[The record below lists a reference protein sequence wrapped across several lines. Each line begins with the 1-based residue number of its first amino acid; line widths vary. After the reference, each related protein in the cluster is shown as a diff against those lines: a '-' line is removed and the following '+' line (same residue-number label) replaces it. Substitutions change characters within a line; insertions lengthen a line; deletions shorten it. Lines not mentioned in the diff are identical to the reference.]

1 MRSGRERRAER
12 TGEEDADAV
21 VVPEP
26 PAMRIERRGR
36 PRKEVHRGDADG
48 VRKHLAALSERFPEV
63 RVRGE
68 EASRPRGGRG
78 EAAVEE
84 DAGGTREE
92 EEEEEEEESIEES
105 VGRMIEKTAMSVRA
119 SAAKVGTRRSVESRK
134 KIAKAQ
140 RERWREARLA
150 AEAAAPPETAEPFIA
165 ETTTTPSAPVKSG
178 KSSVSSSE
186 RTARLT
192 KLIAMKKSTSRSEK
206 MASSSVKVN
215 QFSSELSQYTRLR
228 NELASWSEGFEESKG
243 RRPTLKDVQNTRIPW
258 LIESFQEYVRLRN
271 KLIAEAPNVRGE
283 VGKIAKQTLPSPRS
297 LPSGQIT
304 LSIDDDADDDDV
316 NGEKFSVFNF
326 K

>member
-1 MRSGRERRAER
+1 MPRSGRRETRE
-12 TGEEDADAV
+12 EEDAPPAM
-21 VVPEP
+21 

-48 VRKHLAALSERFPEV
+48 VRKHLTALSERFPEV
-63 RVRGE
+63 RLGGE
-68 EASRPRGGRG
+68 EASRPRSGRG
-78 EAAVEE
+78 EAVEE
-84 DAGGTREE
+84 EAGASERE

-105 VGRMIEKTAMSVRA
+105 IEESVGRVLEKTAMSVRA

-140 RERWREARLA
+140 RERWRKARLE
-150 AEAAAPPETAEPFIA
+150 AEAEAPPATAEPFIA
-165 ETTTTPSAPVKSG
+165 ETTTRPVKSG
-178 KSSVSSSE
+178 KSSASASE

-192 KLIAMKKSTSRSEK
+192 KLIAIKKSTSRSEK
-206 MASSSVKVN
+206 IASSSVKVN

-304 LSIDDDADDDDV
+304 LSIDDDADDDDLK
-316 NGEKFSVFNF
+316 GDKFSVFNF

>member
-1 MRSGRERRAER
+1 
-12 TGEEDADAV
+12 
-21 VVPEP
+21 
-26 PAMRIERRGR
+26 MRIERRGR

-48 VRKHLAALSERFPEV
+48 VRKHLTALSERFPEV
-63 RVRGE
+63 RVGGE
-68 EASRPRGGRG
+68 EASRPRNGRG
-78 EAAVEE
+78 GDAGEEEAGALEREE
-84 DAGGTREE
+84 DEE
-92 EEEEEEEESIEES
+92 DEESIEES
-105 VGRMIEKTAMSVRA
+105 VGRVLEKTAMSVRA

-140 RERWREARLA
+140 RERWRKARLE
-150 AEAAAPPETAEPFIA
+150 AEAEAPPATAEPFIA
-165 ETTTTPSAPVKSG
+165 ETTTPGVKSG
-178 KSSVSSSE
+178 KSSASASE

-304 LSIDDDADDDDV
+304 LSIDDDADDDDLK
-316 NGEKFSVFNF
+316 GDKFSVFNF

>member
-1 MRSGRERRAER
+1 MPRSGRRETRE
-12 TGEEDADAV
+12 EEDAPPAM
-21 VVPEP
+21 

-48 VRKHLAALSERFPEV
+48 VRKHLTALSERFPEV
-63 RVRGE
+63 RLGGE
-68 EASRPRGGRG
+68 EASRPRSGRG
-78 EAAVEE
+78 EAVEE
-84 DAGGTREE
+84 EAGASEREE
-92 EEEEEEEESIEES
+92 EEEDEESIEES
-105 VGRMIEKTAMSVRA
+105 VGRVLEKTAMSVRA

-140 RERWREARLA
+140 RERWRKARL
-150 AEAAAPPETAEPFIA
+150 EAGSEAPPATAEPFIA
-165 ETTTTPSAPVKSG
+165 ETTPVKSG
-178 KSSVSSSE
+178 KSSSSASE
-186 RTARLT
+186 RTAKLT

-304 LSIDDDADDDDV
+304 LSIDDDADDDDLK
-316 NGEKFSVFNF
+316 GDKFSVFNF

>member
-1 MRSGRERRAER
+1 
-12 TGEEDADAV
+12 
-21 VVPEP
+21 
-26 PAMRIERRGR
+26 MRIERRGR

-48 VRKHLAALSERFPEV
+48 VRKHLTALSERFPEV
-63 RVRGE
+63 RVGGE
-68 EASRPRGGRG
+68 EASRPRNGRG
-78 EAAVEE
+78 GEEEAAGALEE
-84 DAGGTREE
+84 REE
-92 EEEEEEEESIEES
+92 EEEEEEEDEDEESIEES
-105 VGRMIEKTAMSVRA
+105 VGRVLEKTAMSVRA

-140 RERWREARLA
+140 RERWRKARLE
-150 AEAAAPPETAEPFIA
+150 AEAEAPPATAEPFIA
-165 ETTTTPSAPVKSG
+165 ETTTTPDVKNG
-178 KSSVSSSE
+178 KSSASASE

-192 KLIAMKKSTSRSEK
+192 KLIAMKKSTSRLEK

-304 LSIDDDADDDDV
+304 LSIDDDADDDDLK
-316 NGEKFSVFNF
+316 GDKFSVFNF

>member
-1 MRSGRERRAER
+1 MPRSGRRETRE
-12 TGEEDADAV
+12 EEDA
-21 VVPEP
+21 PP
-26 PAMRIERRGR
+26 MPAMRIERRGR

-48 VRKHLAALSERFPEV
+48 VRKHLTALSERFPEV
-63 RVRGE
+63 RLGGE
-68 EASRPRGGRG
+68 EASRPRSGRG
-78 EAAVEE
+78 EAVEE
-84 DAGGTREE
+84 EAGASEEREE
-92 EEEEEEEESIEES
+92 EEEEENEESIEES
-105 VGRMIEKTAMSVRA
+105 VGRVLEKTAMSVRA

-140 RERWREARLA
+140 RERWRKARLE
-150 AEAAAPPETAEPFIA
+150 AEAEAPPATAEPFIA
-165 ETTTTPSAPVKSG
+165 ETTTPVKSG
-178 KSSVSSSE
+178 KLSASASE

-192 KLIAMKKSTSRSEK
+192 KLIAIKKSTSRSEK
-206 MASSSVKVN
+206 IASSSVKVN

-304 LSIDDDADDDDV
+304 LSIDDDADDDDLK
-316 NGEKFSVFNF
+316 GDKFSVFNF

>member
-1 MRSGRERRAER
+1 MPRSGRRETRE
-12 TGEEDADAV
+12 EEDA
-21 VVPEP
+21 P

-48 VRKHLAALSERFPEV
+48 VRKHLTALSERFPEV
-63 RVRGE
+63 RLGGE
-68 EASRPRGGRG
+68 EASRPRSGRG
-78 EAAVEE
+78 EAVEE
-84 DAGGTREE
+84 EAGASERE

-105 VGRMIEKTAMSVRA
+105 VGRVLEKTAMSVRA

-140 RERWREARLA
+140 RERWRKARLE
-150 AEAAAPPETAEPFIA
+150 AEAEAPPATAEPFIA
-165 ETTTTPSAPVKSG
+165 ETTTRPVKSG
-178 KSSVSSSE
+178 KSSASASE

-192 KLIAMKKSTSRSEK
+192 KLIAIKKSTSRSEK
-206 MASSSVKVN
+206 IASSSVKVN

-304 LSIDDDADDDDV
+304 LSIDDDADDDDLK
-316 NGEKFSVFNF
+316 GDKFSVFNF